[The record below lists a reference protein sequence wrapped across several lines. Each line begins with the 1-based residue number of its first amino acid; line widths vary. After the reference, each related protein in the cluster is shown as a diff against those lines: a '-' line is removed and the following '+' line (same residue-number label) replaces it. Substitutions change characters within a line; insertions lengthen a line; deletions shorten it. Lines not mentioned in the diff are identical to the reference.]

1 MGQKVIET
9 KGSDVE
15 AAIQAGL
22 TKLGLS
28 RDKVEIEVLD
38 QGSKGLLGIG
48 ARSAQVRLTVPVVA
62 EPVIAPVVPEPK
74 SEPKPE
80 PKPSPIV
87 SELDSVVPEAPE
99 PEPEPAKTAVVPVAE
114 DEETVTARNLER
126 ETVVETLSTL
136 LEKMHV
142 QATLTT
148 SLSEP
153 DDMTGRVINVIEIQG
168 DDLSTLIGPR
178 GDTLN
183 SLQYIARLM
192 VGHQLQSRA
201 SFVIDVE
208 GYRQRREQALARLA
222 DRMARKAAKR
232 KRTMTLEPMPP
243 HERRIIHMTLRDD
256 SYVYTESTGEGNRRK
271 VRIIPKRS

>member
-22 TKLGLS
+22 AKLGLS
-28 RDKVEIEVLD
+28 RDEVEIEILD

-48 ARSAQVRLTVPVVA
+48 ARNAQVRLTANVVEA
-62 EPVIAPVVPEPK
+62 PVI
-74 SEPKPE
+74 
-80 PKPSPIV
+80 
-87 SELDSVVPEAPE
+87 PE
-99 PEPEPAKTAVVPVAE
+99 PEPEPEPEPVVASEPEPTPEPEPPPAPVKTAVVPVVD
-114 DEETVTARNLER
+114 DEETIAARETER
-126 ETVVETLSTL
+126 ETAVEIVSTL

-142 QATLTT
+142 DATLTT

-153 DDMTGRVINVIEIQG
+153 DDVTGRIINVLEIHG

-183 SLQYIARLM
+183 ALQYISRLM
-192 VGHQLQSRA
+192 VGHQLRTRA
-201 SFVIDVE
+201 GFVIDVE

-222 DRMARKAAKR
+222 DRMARKVAKQ
-232 KRTMTLEPMPP
+232 KRAMSLEPMPP

-256 SYVYTESTGEGNRRK
+256 KYVYTESAGEGNRRK
-271 VRIIPKRS
+271 VRIIPKR